1 MAKLSSSMAEKL
13 KGMARNLKDD
23 ADSKGNIKKISD
35 TIKSRTVG
43 RKKDTDGAK
52 ASGRKD

>member
-1 MAKLSSSMAEKL
+1 MAKMSSTRAEKL
-13 KGMARNLKDD
+13 KGMARNLKDE
-23 ADSKGNIKKISD
+23 ADSKGSMKKISD
-35 TIKSRTVG
+35 TIKSRTAG

>member
-1 MAKLSSSMAEKL
+1 MAKISSGMAEKL
-13 KGMARNLKDD
+13 KGMARNLKDE
-23 ADSKGNIKKISD
+23 ADSKGSMKKISD
-35 TIKSRTVG
+35 TIKSRTAG